1 MDLIPRN
8 PKFDLGFVNKVH
20 FSSIRHPKVFFER
33 VSRFYVLELEK
44 MLRPETE
51 PASLTGPEIPVAIE
65 M

>member
-33 VSRFYVLELEK
+33 VSRFYVLEPEK
-44 MLRPETE
+44 ILRPPE
-51 PASLTGPEIPVAIE
+51 PASLTGPEIPGALEI
-65 M
+65 